1 MTYGSDGA
9 LSASDVALL
18 TGNNGRT
25 GDGMFGDTGAWFIVL
40 FLIFAIF
47 GWGGNRGFGNG
58 GGVGATDN
66 YTLASDFAT
75 IQRQLSDGF
84 SDLTSQSRYIQN
96 GLCDGFY
103 AMNTGMLNGFAGVQN
118 AMCQGFSGVN
128 NSIMTSGYE
137 TRNAIQGVS
146 SQLAGCCCDIRQQIA
161 DASCGVQRS
170 IDGVNYNMAMNTNAL
185 QNSMCLNTRDIVD
198 AVNNSYRNLHDEIV
212 ANRIEDK
219 NAQIV
224 AQQNEINALRLS
236 ASQQAQNAYL
246 LSELKPCPQPSY
258 VVQPPTQVTFP
269 TNCCGT
275 FNGFNNNYNCG
286 CNCGNY

>member
-1 MTYGSDGA
+1 
-9 LSASDVALL
+9 
-18 TGNNGRT
+18 
-25 GDGMFGDTGAWFIVL
+25 
-40 FLIFAIF
+40 
-47 GWGGNRGFGNG
+47 
-58 GGVGATDN
+58 
-66 YTLASDFAT
+66 
-75 IQRQLSDGF
+75 
-84 SDLTSQSRYIQN
+84 
-96 GLCDGFY
+96 
-103 AMNTGMLNGFAGVQN
+103 
-118 AMCQGFSGVN
+118 
-128 NSIMTSGYE
+128 
-137 TRNAIQGVS
+137 
-146 SQLAGCCCDIRQQIA
+146 
-161 DASCGVQRS
+161 
-170 IDGVNYNMAMNTNAL
+170 MAMNTNAL

-258 VVQPPTQVTFP
+258 VVQPPTQVAFP